1 MTSSWFPPPS
11 TFHSPPSPLL
21 PNTTGYKPPQP
32 LLFHGNLFTT
42 FLTAL
47 PTIAWLAPMAY
58 LYSIMNFWSVES
70 IFIFLVSQW
79 REHGGPLSH
88 LGGSHWIDLVG
99 TAAICEITCF
109 CLLSLP
115 CNLVIYWKCMVSLV
129 SSDVQLKKTKHK
141 TQNWVAWGCLKSF
154 IKDLKAVLKRHANQ
168 YQEPTLPYFLEIYS
182 FFLPF
187 SFKRSQSWFN
197 QQADWNMYELSNS
210 LDIFNPESVFWESI
224 ALSIGLVLEAS
235 RMKRRLHCSHVVK
248 SPFKGLLQRA
258 FNINNPFL

>member
-1 MTSSWFPPPS
+1 MITIAFHSVLNATSFPAFKNAIILFKIQTECKDPMTSSWIPPPS

-99 TAAICEITCF
+99 TDSHLWNHLLLFTLTSLSFGDLLEMHGQFSFFRCAI
-109 CLLSLP
+109 
-115 CNLVIYWKCMVSLV
+115 
-129 SSDVQLKKTKHK
+129 KKNK
-141 TQNWVAWGCLKSF
+141 TQN
-154 IKDLKAVLKRHANQ
+154 
-168 YQEPTLPYFLEIYS
+168 T
-182 FFLPF
+182 
-187 SFKRSQSWFN
+187 
-197 QQADWNMYELSNS
+197 ELSS
-210 LDIFNPESVFWESI
+210 M
-224 ALSIGLVLEAS
+224 GL
-235 RMKRRLHCSHVVK
+235 
-248 SPFKGLLQRA
+248 P
-258 FNINNPFL
+258 